1 MQPAFRLLLYSTA
14 PHLMQA
20 FSSDRLIFID
30 PACRTTLYGRS
41 CKVAIKRATQ
51 VVVMAQS
58 TYQNLIDENQRW
70 REGNRQ
76 LRMRVDTLEAQVW
89 KFPALLEQAQRTG
102 RRQAAPSSKGTPK
115 QDPKRRGGSRESTM
129 VPRPI
134 ALEKWAIAIVT
145 ALTR

>member
-20 FSSDRLIFID
+20 FSSDRLIFIG
-30 PACRTTLYGRS
+30 PACCATPCGRS
-41 CKVAIKRATQ
+41 CKVAVKRATQ
-51 VVVMAQS
+51 VIVMAQS
-58 TYQNLIDENQRW
+58 SHQNLTDEDQRR

-76 LRMRVDTLEAQVW
+76 LRMPADTLEAQVW
-89 KFPALLEQAQRTG
+89 RFPAPLEQAQRTG
-102 RRQAAPSSKGTPK
+102 RRQGAPFSKGTPK
-115 QDPKRRGGSRESTM
+115 QDPKRRAGSRESTM